1 MSQYSFGGVPSA
13 VPGQT
18 NLYPSR
24 SYPVAVPA
32 AAAAP
37 IAAQGARGL
46 GAALLAEVLGNLI
59 AGGIKSGSEVAT
71 GAFGPTVTQGGSG
84 SKFMITLQDV
94 RDIEQYVNSENFKR
108 QALNRLGFNY
118 ELLDAQDIIRDR
130 EAELRRSA
138 AEAGAREYAI
148 EQLKQQGTIQ
158 SALAQAA
165 GQGAQSL
172 SGAIQAGAQS
182 LGGVAQQGI
191 SSALARPDYGT
202 IISEVGRAY

>member
-1 MSQYSFGGVPSA
+1 MV
-13 VPGQT
+13 
-18 NLYPSR
+18 
-24 SYPVAVPA
+24 
-32 AAAAP
+32 
-37 IAAQGARGL
+37 
-46 GAALLAEVLGNLI
+46 
-59 AGGIKSGSEVAT
+59 
-71 GAFGPTVTQGGSG
+71 
-84 SKFMITLQDV
+84 TLQDE
-94 RDIEQYVNSENFKR
+94 RDIMQYVNSENFKR

-138 AEAGAREYAI
+138 AEAGAREYAV